1 MQKIATKVSRFCHN
15 IPGKIYLWVAIFI
28 YASAS
33 SFTRK
38 LTLIGSQH
46 LIDGKNPIS
55 FGSVLLVGNICGLF
69 FLIFIHRHNLQ
80 FNYFKQLSLQDW
92 FSIITVAFLS
102 GALAPSVTFEAI
114 SRTMVTNVILIG
126 RIEVSLFLA
135 LSVWF
140 LREKVNSWKI
150 IGEFVSFVGVVVTVS
165 LQALWEDISS
175 PEIFNSMGV
184 GEILTAIGAVA
195 FAISSI
201 ISKARLMT
209 IPLGLFVVFRTTI
222 STVFLLFAA
231 ISIYGRS
238 YFKNVV
244 LSPFL
249 WQWMLIYGGI
259 IVALAQTLW
268 FAGLKNSSS
277 SHVSVAS
284 AFSPIAAVL
293 GAYIILGEVPTLAQ
307 IIGGGIIFFGIG
319 LSHIG
324 NSPLSS

>member
-1 MQKIATKVSRFCHN
+1 MQEIAAKISGFFQKIS
-15 IPGKIYLWVAIFI
+15 GEIYLWVAIFI

-38 LTLIGSQH
+38 LTLIGSQN

-80 FNYFKQLSLQDW
+80 FNYFKQLSRQDW
-92 FSIITVAFLS
+92 LSVIAVAFLS

-126 RIEVSLFLA
+126 RIEVPLFLA
-135 LSVWF
+135 MSVWL
-140 LREKVNSWKI
+140 LREKVNIWKI

-175 PEIFNSMGV
+175 PEIFNSMGI
-184 GEILTAIGAVA
+184 GEILTAVGAVA
-195 FAISSI
+195 FASSSI
-201 ISKARLMT
+201 ISKARLVT

-222 STVFLLFAA
+222 STVFLLIAA
-231 ISIYGRS
+231 IYIYGRS
-238 YFKNVV
+238 YFKDVV

-249 WQWMLIYGGI
+249 WQWMLIYGAI

-268 FAGLKNSSS
+268 FAGLKKTSS

-284 AFSPIAAVL
+284 AFSPIAAIL

-307 IIGGGIIFFGIG
+307 IIGGGIIFVGIG
-319 LSHIG
+319 LSHISH
-324 NSPLSS
+324 NPLSP